1 MRTLAELVNQQDETR
16 RREWREAKR
25 TQRRLAREARER
37 VADAPPPSGFG
48 MPPAP
53 TDLRGVKRWIKAA
66 HDAFTRREL
75 TAAELNEVRRTA
87 ASMFE
92 GSKAQADVRR
102 SIAALEAAQAQTRM
116 AEGLAGAEA
125 GRCPG
130 RRACSPRRRARRDH
144 GAGSLARA
152 RTARVRRHRASG
164 APARA
169 ARAAGVG
176 RRTGR
181 RRPERAALR
190 ALGPG
195 HGPRGRGGRG
205 RRARGAPRR
214 RGGGGGPG

>member
-1 MRTLAELVNQQDETR
+1 VTDARKPETPEPPTLPGVTAEGMRTLAELVNQQDETR

-37 VADAPPPSGFG
+37 VADAPPPSGFR

-116 AEGLAGAEA
+116 AEVLAAVEHGGTALLMLSRLQEGLTDG
-125 GRCPG
+125 
-130 RRACSPRRRARRDH
+130 
-144 GAGSLARA
+144 
-152 RTARVRRHRASG
+152 
-164 APARA
+164 
-169 ARAAGVG
+169 
-176 RRTGR
+176 GR
-181 RRPERAALR
+181 RRPLPGAARVLS
-190 ALGPG
+190 AEAGSS
-195 HGPRGRGGRG
+195 
-205 RRARGAPRR
+205 
-214 RGGGGGPG
+214 